1 MQKLITRGHVQ
12 KGFTLIELLVVIA
25 IIGILAGIVL
35 ASLGSARNKGGDA
48 AVQGDLVGIRS
59 QAELYASNN
68 NNSYG
73 TLATTTANAAAS
85 CNAGMFTDASIRAAL
100 TAAIS
105 SGGGLVACAANATA
119 GYWAA
124 AAQLKSDPTQAWC
137 VSSSGTSKQITWGT
151 GVSGTPGTTLNSA
164 ATSCL

>member
-35 ASLGSARNKGGDA
+35 ASLGSARSKGGDA

-68 NNSYG
+68 SNSYG
-73 TLATTTANAAAS
+73 TQATTTS
-85 CNAGMFTDASIRAAL
+85 CSSGTGMFSDSNIRS
-100 TAAIS
+100 AIS
-105 SGGGLVACAANATA
+105 GAVSAGGGAVACAAGTN
-119 GYWAA
+119 YWVVS
-124 AAQLKSDPTQAWC
+124 AQLKSDSTRAWC
-137 VSSSGTSKQITWGT
+137 VSSSGSSTQITYAAALT
-151 GVSGTPGTTLNSA
+151 GAN
-164 ATSCL
+164 SCL

>member
-1 MQKLITRGHVQ
+1 MTVNR
-12 KGFTLIELLVVIA
+12 GFTLIELLVVIA

-73 TLATTTANAAAS
+73 QSNTGTPTATSTTCS
-85 CNAGMFTDASIRAAL
+85 SVSTGMFGNAIIKSAINGAVSAGGGGVACISNNTYW
-100 TAAIS
+100 AIS
-105 SGGGLVACAANATA
+105 
-119 GYWAA
+119 
-124 AAQLKSDPTQAWC
+124 AQLKSNSTRAWC
-137 VSSSGTSKQITWGT
+137 VSSSGSSTQVTWSSSMN
-151 GVSGTPGTTLNSA
+151 SG